1 MTSLCKGTVLWFREL
16 SGRGMVRE
24 AGGRQYFF
32 TKEEAHDLTLEPG
45 LMVEFQLSEPEAGP
59 PEAMALRYEGGRRN
73 ITTLYSANKPKGRV
87 PSAKQRQAAKRSKT
101 KPVTKAKPKGAME
114 DGLMVSHPEWGAGH
128 VVASTKKLV
137 SVEFLSGTRKT
148 YKPSELKDISGPD
161 APKAPKRRKRK
172 KAAEEPVKSGKAVV
186 RRKKTDGS

>member
-1 MTSLCKGTVLWFREL
+1 MTSLCKGTVLWFREM
-16 SGRGMVRE
+16 SGKGMVRE

-32 TKEEAHDLTLEPG
+32 AAEEAEDLTLEPG
-45 LMVEFQLSEPEAGP
+45 LMVEFELSEPETGP
-59 PEAMALRYEGGRRN
+59 PEAKSLQYEGGRRN

-87 PSAKQRQAAKRSKT
+87 PSAKQRQAAKRAKR
-101 KPVTKAKPKGAME
+101 KPAVPKKPKGAME

-137 SVEFLSGTRKT
+137 SVEFLNGQRKT

-161 APKAPKRRKRK
+161 APKAPKRRRRK
-172 KAAEEPVKSGKAVV
+172 KAAAAPAKSGKNTV
-186 RRKKTDGS
+186 RRKKSDGS